1 MIKISI
7 TQEIRYT
14 EPKNSVERELKP
26 RTYFAKY
33 ASNNE
38 REKKNVQSNADEETS
53 LWNDGLSL
61 FFKIDLFLTISEI
74 TISPF

>member
-7 TQEIRYT
+7 IQEIRYT

-53 LWNDGLSL
+53 L
-61 FFKIDLFLTISEI
+61 
-74 TISPF
+74 